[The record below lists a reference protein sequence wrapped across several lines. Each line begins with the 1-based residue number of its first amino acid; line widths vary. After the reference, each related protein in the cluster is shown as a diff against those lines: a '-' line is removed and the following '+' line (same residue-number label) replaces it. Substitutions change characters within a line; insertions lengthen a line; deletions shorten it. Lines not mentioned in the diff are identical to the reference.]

1 MYMVKKV
8 LKEHQPWNLS
18 YKRSL
23 KAHSKTSFSS
33 FAYKISHDA
42 RPSWSRHG
50 MPALYSSFIKLL
62 GKNHTNGGFHLD
74 IGCGNG
80 VKTVNY
86 ALIGFKT
93 VGVDISD
100 DGFHEAR
107 ELIRELGI
115 SKKCKVI
122 QASCL
127 KLPFEDNSAASAS
140 DTLCFTHVKPKDQK
154 RYKEELYRVLKPGGY
169 TLLVFFSD
177 KDKHFHG
184 HKVSKRYTFRFDPTN
199 ELMEGYSHYHGMFNY
214 HFGKAEVKKTFG
226 DIFEIIE
233 MKEVGHPLYSH
244 RFLWNVIL
252 RKSQDESQNN

>member
-1 MYMVKKV
+1 MVKKKV

-18 YKRSL
+18 
-23 KAHSKTSFSS
+23 
-33 FAYKISHDA
+33 YKISHDA

-50 MPALYSSFIKLL
+50 MPALYSKFIKLL

-86 ALIGFKT
+86 ALVGFQT

-100 DGFHEAR
+100 DGFSEAR
-107 ELIRELGI
+107 ELIKELRI

-122 QASCL
+122 QANCL

-140 DTLCFTHVKPKDQK
+140 DTLCFTHIKPKDQK
-154 RYKEELYRVLKPGGY
+154 KYKEELNRILEPGGY
-169 TLLVFFSD
+169 TLMVLFSD

-199 ELMEGYSHYHGMFNY
+199 ALMEGYAHYHGMFNC
-214 HFGKAEVKKTFG
+214 HFGKKDLKKIFS
-226 DIFEIIE
+226 DKFEIIE
-233 MKEVGHPLYSH
+233 MEEVSHPLYHH
-244 RFLWNVIL
+244 RFLWNMIL
-252 RKSQDESQNN
+252 RKTESKNESKTS